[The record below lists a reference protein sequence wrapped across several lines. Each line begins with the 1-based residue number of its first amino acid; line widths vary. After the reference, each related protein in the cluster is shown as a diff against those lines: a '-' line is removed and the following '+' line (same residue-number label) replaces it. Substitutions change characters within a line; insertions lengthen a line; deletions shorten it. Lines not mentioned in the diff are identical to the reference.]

1 VRRLRAPVA
10 DAEPLGFGLGGRD
23 CCTGPPA
30 GGGPVSAAASTA
42 ARAGWTAACPA
53 DGRAPVAAYVAG
65 GPICQVYRLG
75 LVSRL
80 GAARVNT
87 ACARALDVRSRSS

>member
-1 VRRLRAPVA
+1 
-10 DAEPLGFGLGGRD
+10 
-23 CCTGPPA
+23 
-30 GGGPVSAAASTA
+30 
-42 ARAGWTAACPA
+42 
-53 DGRAPVAAYVAG
+53 VAAYVAG
-65 GPICQVYRLG
+65 GPICQVYRLLG